1 MIEPKRIVLDELR
14 RAFSGVYSASDV
26 LDGKLQN
33 ILNYSSVVASGIS
46 IIITIASKNA
56 VGLLYWVFL
65 FISIAL
71 YCIMFV
77 RIRRRVKPVEFPY
90 PIGRDIKALSEK
102 YFDPRVDEERAL
114 DQAIFDYIHYTE
126 KASNNNGLKASEVNA
141 SSWLMFSVVISLLLS
156 VLFGIVLPSL

>member
-77 RIRRRVKPVEFPY
+77 RIRRRVKPVEFP
-90 PIGRDIKALSEK
+90 
-102 YFDPRVDEERAL
+102 
-114 DQAIFDYIHYTE
+114 
-126 KASNNNGLKASEVNA
+126 
-141 SSWLMFSVVISLLLS
+141 
-156 VLFGIVLPSL
+156 